1 LLRIEKIEVSYDKLR
16 VIRGVELHVDMGEII
31 AIVGANGAG
40 KSTLLRVISGLKR
53 PSSGTVWFY
62 ENRIDM
68 TPPHLIVELGI
79 IHVPEGRKIFPSLD
93 VLENLY
99 LGSYKAKAK
108 ERRNQTLNEVF
119 ALFPVLR
126 ERRKQLAGTLS
137 GGEQQ
142 MLAIAR
148 GLMALPRILMV
159 DELSLGLAPLLVVE
173 MFKAVSEINSKGT
186 TVLLVEQNVFNSL
199 QICNRGYVLE
209 NGSVVIEGKG
219 KELLKDENVKKA
231 YLGM

>member
-1 LLRIEKIEVSYDKLR
+1 
-16 VIRGVELHVDMGEII
+16 
-31 AIVGANGAG
+31 
-40 KSTLLRVISGLKR
+40 
-53 PSSGTVWFY
+53 
-62 ENRIDM
+62 
-68 TPPHLIVELGI
+68 
-79 IHVPEGRKIFPSLD
+79 
-93 VLENLY
+93 
-99 LGSYKAKAK
+99 
-108 ERRNQTLNEVF
+108 
-119 ALFPVLR
+119 
-126 ERRKQLAGTLS
+126 
-137 GGEQQ
+137 